1 MRLFN
6 RKSEFKNNFI
16 DIDYTSPEFYAGM
29 YYIKK
34 DEKNFIENFINYFLF
49 EKEKQRKNQKLNK
62 YFIKLIMKKHTL
74 SDEDFISIVKNFRI
88 IVENFCDLFEIGS
101 ENISISILSAG
112 SGCFSI
118 NLGINIQNNNFNL
131 VNLSDTSKN
140 LVFDIVKKL
149 TGKVVDEYDN
159 FMSLFKDCITGY
171 LTRKI
176 DSNDA
181 QMNYIDIK
189 KSREAKR
196 VIYKTIQKQQG
207 IESVSFNGE
216 LVLASEMD
224 VVV

>member
-49 EKEKQRKNQKLNK
+49 EKERQRKNQKLNK

-101 ENISISILSAG
+101 ENISLINIEFLIKSLSHSKVLNKFNILS
-112 SGCFSI
+112 C
-118 NLGINIQNNNFNL
+118 
-131 VNLSDTSKN
+131 V
-140 LVFDIVKKL
+140 
-149 TGKVVDEYDN
+149 E
-159 FMSLFKDCITGY
+159 
-171 LTRKI
+171 I
-176 DSNDA
+176 DSFSTYFCNVFLSC
-181 QMNYIDIK
+181 IK
-189 KSREAKR
+189 SCKLCKA
-196 VIYKTIQKQQG
+196 T
-207 IESVSFNGE
+207 FF
-216 LVLASEMD
+216 
-224 VVV
+224 